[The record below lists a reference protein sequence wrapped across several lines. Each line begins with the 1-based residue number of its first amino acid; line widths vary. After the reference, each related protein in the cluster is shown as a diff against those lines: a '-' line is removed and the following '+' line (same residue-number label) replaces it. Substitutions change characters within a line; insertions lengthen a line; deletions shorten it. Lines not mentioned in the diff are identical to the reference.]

1 MNYDTID
8 HVIFKWFRIPKSD
21 FKMYY
26 TCMLH
31 FELFRFFF
39 LLSYIQSCT
48 TRRFQSV
55 LIAPTVMYNLPCM
68 ISVGE

>member
-8 HVIFKWFRIPKSD
+8 HVIFKWFRIPVK
-21 FKMYY
+21 FQNVLYMYVA
-26 TCMLH
+26 
-31 FELFRFFF
+31 FRIVPLIFF

-55 LIAPTVMYNLPCM
+55 LIAPTVVYNLPCM
-68 ISVGE
+68 ISVG